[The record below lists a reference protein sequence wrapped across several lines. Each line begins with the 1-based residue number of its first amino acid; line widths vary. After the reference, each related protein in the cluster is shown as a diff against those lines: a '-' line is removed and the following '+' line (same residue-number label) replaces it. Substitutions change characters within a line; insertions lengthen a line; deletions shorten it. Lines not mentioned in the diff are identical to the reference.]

1 MNISKRERLYP
12 LIFTLPALVV
22 YIMLAFIPLIFTI
35 YLSITNVRPG
45 VGTGEFVGAKNFVD
59 VLTDATTLASLRITV
74 IYTAIVV
81 AIELVLGF
89 IIGALMYE
97 SITIRKVLTPLL
109 VIPLGLPPLTVG
121 LIWRFL
127 AHPDFGALTYYLRNA
142 LGINF
147 NYTVNGLQAFTLTIL
162 MDIWMWTPLV
172 AFVTLGGMLS
182 IPPEY
187 TESFLVDG
195 ASFWHRLRYLYFR
208 MIKSNII
215 FAIILRFM
223 DSFKVFDQV
232 FMLTQGGP
240 AGATYYISIHLY
252 RIGLTVWDLS
262 RGAALSLI
270 ILIIVIIMSN
280 IIIKVMR
287 R

>member
-1 MNISKRERLYP
+1 MKKEKLYP
-12 LIFTLPALVV
+12 LLFTLPAIVI
-22 YIMLAFIPLIFTI
+22 YIALALIPLIFTI
-35 YLSITNVRPG
+35 YLSVTNVRPG
-45 VGTGEFVGAKNFVD
+45 VGTGGFVGAKNFID
-59 VLTDATTLASLRITV
+59 VLTDATVLSSLRLTVTYTV
-74 IYTAIVV
+74 IVV
-81 AIELVLGF
+81 TVEVILGLLL
-89 IIGALMYE
+89 GALMYE
-97 SITIRKVLTPLL
+97 SISVRKILTPLL

-127 AHPDFGALTYYLRNA
+127 AHPDFGALTYYIRTA
-142 LGINF
+142 LHINF
-147 NYTVNGLQAFTLTIL
+147 NYTLEGSQAFILTVL

-172 AFVTLGGMLS
+172 AFIALGGMLS

-195 ASFWHRLRYLYFR
+195 AGFFHRIRYLYFR
-208 MIKSNII
+208 MIRSNII

-240 AGATYYISIHLY
+240 AGATYYISILLY

-270 ILIIVIIMSN
+270 ILIIVIIVSN
-280 IIIKVMR
+280 LIVKVIKR
-287 R
+287 